1 MRNTTPVV
9 NISRTNIHYDG
20 KKQKPRRR
28 IKTTPLQILDHALP
42 YLLLCASS
50 QDYPQC
56 HAIGIRGAAGPEEV
70 RFDHVSVGVL
80 DDPLH
85 ALRFDLEAQIQWWTA
100 EAHPAALCVYN
111 CNCSTLIVF
120 SPPLPL
126 RKLSISELLIHII
139 TLSLTCNSSK
149 EILVTFCVAKSQ

>member
-9 NISRTNIHYDG
+9 NISRTNFHYDG

-28 IKTTPLQILDHALP
+28 IKTTPLQILDHTLP

-56 HAIGIRGAAGPEEV
+56 RAIGIRGAAGLEEV
-70 RFDHVSVGVL
+70 RFDYVSVGVL
-80 DDPLH
+80 ADPLH
-85 ALRFDLEAQIQWWTA
+85 ALWLDLEASMQRWTA
-100 EAHPAALCVYN
+100 EAHSAGLCVYS

-120 SPPLPL
+120 SPPPL

-139 TLSLTCNSSK
+139 TLSLTCKSSK

>member
-28 IKTTPLQILDHALP
+28 IKTTPLQMLDHAP
-42 YLLLCASS
+42 PCLLLCASS
-50 QDYPQC
+50 QDYPRC
-56 HAIGIRGAAGPEEV
+56 HAIGIRGAADLEEA

-85 ALRFDLEAQIQWWTA
+85 ALRLDLEASMQRWTA
-100 EAHPAALCVYN
+100 EAHSAALCVYN

-120 SPPLPL
+120 SPLPL
-126 RKLSISELLIHII
+126 RKLSISGLLILTI

>member
-1 MRNTTPVV
+1 MRNSPPVV
-9 NISRTNIHYDG
+9 NMSKTNIHYDG
-20 KKQKPRRR
+20 KKQRPRRR
-28 IKTTPLQILDHALP
+28 IKTTPLQILDHTLP
-42 YLLLCASS
+42 CLLLCASS
-50 QDYPQC
+50 QDYPRC
-56 HAIGIRGAAGPEEV
+56 HAIGIRGAAGLEEA

-85 ALRFDLEAQIQWWTA
+85 ALRLGLEASMQRWTA
-100 EAHPAALCVYN
+100 EAHSAALCVYN

-120 SPPLPL
+120 SPPPL
-126 RKLSISELLIHII
+126 RKLSISELLILTI